1 VIVLGTDCPALTRA
15 HLQESAAALADGLDA
30 ALVPAE
36 DGGYVVI
43 GLARARPSVFDGVS
57 WGTRRVLAETRDRL
71 RAAGLH
77 WFEGPLLWDVD
88 RPADLARL
96 ATLGVIPAE
105 SD

>member
-1 VIVLGTDCPALTRA
+1 VPA
-15 HLQESAAALADGLDA
+15 HLQVAAAALADGLRDA

-36 DGGYVVI
+36 DGGYVLI

-96 ATLGVIPAE
+96 TTLGVIPAE